1 MTAGLAQSAKLIRT
15 TLMALALRAARK
27 HGVLRAAG
35 FAQSGH
41 VSVTTLCVARAGLLL
56 ARDLA
61 CARSGSRRLLVTAG
75 FAQS

>member
-1 MTAGLAQSAKLIRT
+1 
-15 TLMALALRAARK
+15 MALVLRAARK

-35 FAQSGH
+35 FAQSGQ
-41 VSVTTLCVARAGLLL
+41 VRVITCVARAGSLL

-61 CARSGSRRLLVTAG
+61 CARSGSQSCWLTAG

>member
-1 MTAGLAQSAKLIRT
+1 
-15 TLMALALRAARK
+15 MALVLRAARK

-35 FAQSGH
+35 FAQSGQ
-41 VSVTTLCVARAGLLL
+41 VSVTTCVARAGSLL

-61 CARSGSRRLLVTAG
+61 CARSGLRSLLVTAG